1 MTREATVSAQRRS
14 GGTVAGPAYFSFVR
28 SLRGLLACS
37 RRFGAR
43 AASLAAVV
51 TVCLLA
57 AGAAEAQTPV
67 KLVSNAGQGDDRDA
81 NFVLDRTNN
90 FTVGSHSLGY
100 TLTSVVL
107 SLKSTAA
114 TLPTYSV
121 TIQGDAGADGPNGDD
136 LGTGTLTT
144 SMSLSDTY
152 ADIEF
157 TAAGNGIHLDP
168 GRYWVVLNVSSG
180 DDDSFI
186 RARSTGVDDPGAAAE
201 WSIGNRLRYRNQDDS
216 GGWTRGSVPLE
227 LTIYGHPTVPQLT
240 ASGDT
245 LRLTFGKDLNSASVP
260 ATGAFQVTVDGEPA
274 SPTELDISGRMVTLT
289 LAEAVG
295 PGATVSVTYD
305 PARAGGSPLRVN
317 SSDVEAFS
325 VSARTP
331 EAQQQVFADALASV
345 AAQTMAGALDTI
357 GARLNEAVPVTGL
370 ALAGRP
376 VPFGGSGVTGPDSAV
391 RSGGAHSRGMESGE
405 LLGSSAFSL
414 ALGAA
419 EGEPG
424 FDAGAPRWGVW
435 GKGDYGSFE
444 GRADAGARYKGD
456 MRTGW
461 LGADA
466 RGTMRSGRWV
476 AGLAVS
482 RGTSETDYAGGR
494 LETDLTALWPYGR
507 WTFANGLEL
516 RGLAGMGRGTAR
528 LVPDGDGASEKSR
541 LAMRAGALGL
551 RQAFAPLDGF
561 DLAARADA
569 SFARMQTAKGGEAVD
584 GLRAD
589 AWRLRGGLEASRRF
603 ALQDGAALSP
613 FAELAARRDGG
624 DGVAGSGIELAGGVR
639 YAAAGVSVEA
649 RGRWL
654 AAHTENGV
662 RERGLSAALRFDPE
676 AGGRGLSLS
685 LTPRWGAQAGG
696 TGALWRDEAP
706 GASGASEDGA
716 LDARL
721 GYGFALAPGAGGVLT
736 PFAEAGTAGGG
747 DRRLRLGTRFEARGG
762 ALALELAGERRE
774 SANAQPEHAVR
785 LGLKV
790 GF

>member
-1 MTREATVSAQRRS
+1 MTRGATVSAQQYF
-14 GGTVAGPAYFSFVR
+14 GETAAGPAYSSFVR
-28 SLRGLLACS
+28 SLRGLLVCS

-43 AASLAAVV
+43 AASLAAVLAA
-51 TVCLLA
+51 CLLA
-57 AGAAEAQTPV
+57 AGVAEAQTPV
-67 KLVSNAGQGDDRDA
+67 KLVSNAGQGNARDV

-90 FTVGSHSLGY
+90 FTTGRHSLGY

-107 SLKSTAA
+107 PLKSTAS
-114 TLPTYSV
+114 TPPTYSV
-121 TIQGDAGADGPNGDD
+121 TIQGDSGGPDGTD
-136 LGTGTLTT
+136 LGTLTT
-144 SMSLSDTY
+144 SMSLSGTY

-168 GRYWVVLNVSSG
+168 NRRYWVVLNVSSG
-180 DDDSFI
+180 GADSFI
-186 RARSTGVDDPGAAAE
+186 RVRSSGAEAPGAAAG
-201 WSIGNRLRYRNQDDS
+201 WSIGNLLRSRNQDDS
-216 GGWTRGSVPLE
+216 GVWTRGTVPLE

-245 LRLTFGKDLNSASVP
+245 LQLTFRKDLNSASVP
-260 ATGAFQVTVDGEPA
+260 ATGAFQVTVDGELA
-274 SPTELDISGRMVTLT
+274 SLTELDISGRMVTLT

-295 PGATVSVTYD
+295 PGATVSVSYD

-357 GARLNEAVPVTGL
+357 GARLGEAVPVTGL
-370 ALAGRP
+370 ALVGRT
-376 VPFGGSGVTGPDSAV
+376 VPFGGSGATGPDSAV
-391 RSGGAHSRGMESGE
+391 RSGGAHSRGMDAGE

-424 FDAGAPRWGVW
+424 FDAGALRWGVW

-444 GRADAGARYKGD
+444 GRAGAASHYRGET
-456 MRTGW
+456 RTGW

-466 RGTMRSGRWV
+466 RGGRWV
-476 AGLAVS
+476 AGVAVS
-482 RGTSETDYAGGR
+482 RGTSETDYDGGR
-494 LETDLTALWPYGR
+494 LETALMALWPYGR
-507 WTFANGLEL
+507 WTFGDGLEL
-516 RGLAGMGRGTAR
+516 RGLAGAGSGTAR
-528 LVPDGDGASEKSR
+528 HAPEGDAPRERSR
-541 LAMRAGALGL
+541 LAMRAGALGV

-561 DLAARADA
+561 NLAARADA
-569 SFARMQTAKGGEAVD
+569 SFARMETGKGEEAVD

-589 AWRLRGGLEASRRF
+589 SWRLRGGLEASRRF

-624 DGVAGSGIELAGGVR
+624 DGPAGGGIELAGGVR

-654 AAHTENGV
+654 AAHSEKGV
-662 RERGLSAALRFDPE
+662 RERGLSATVRLDPE
-676 AGGRGLSLS
+676 AGGRGLSLA
-685 LTPRWGAQAGG
+685 LTPRWGASAGG
-696 TGALWRDEAP
+696 TDKLWREDAP
-706 GASGASEDGA
+706 QVSGAADAGA

-721 GYGFALAPGAGGVLT
+721 GWGFALAPGAGGLLT
-736 PFAEAGTAGGG
+736 PFAEAGTAGG

-762 ALALELAGERRE
+762 ALALELAGERRK
-774 SANAQPEHAVR
+774 SAAARPEHTVR
-785 LGLKV
+785 LELRV

>member
-121 TIQGDAGADGPNGDD
+121 TIQGDDAGPNGND
-136 LGTGTLTT
+136 LGTLTT
-144 SMSLSDTY
+144 SMSLSGTY

-168 GRYWVVLNVSSG
+168 KRRYWVVLNVSSG
-180 DDDSFI
+180 GVDSFI

-274 SPTELDISGRMVTLT
+274 SLTELDISGRMVTLT

-507 WTFANGLEL
+507 WTFADGLEL
-516 RGLAGMGRGTAR
+516 RGLAGAGRGTAR
-528 LVPDGDGASEKSR
+528 HAPDGDAPRETSR
-541 LAMRAGALGL
+541 LTMRAASLGV

-569 SFARMQTAKGGEAVD
+569 SFARMQTAKGEEAVD

-589 AWRLRGGLEASRRF
+589 SWRLRGGLEASKRF
-603 ALQDGAALSP
+603 ALPDGAALSP

-624 DGVAGSGIELAGGVR
+624 DGVAGGGIELAGGLR
-639 YAAAGVSVEA
+639 YAAPGVSAEV

-654 AAHTENGV
+654 AAHSEKGV

-676 AGGRGLSLS
+676 AGGRGLSLT
-685 LTPRWGAQAGG
+685 LTPRWGASAGG
-696 TGALWRDEAP
+696 SGALWREDAP
-706 GASGASEDGA
+706 QVSGASEDNAGA

-721 GYGFALAPGAGGVLT
+721 GYGFALAPEAGGLLT
-736 PFAEAGTAGGG
+736 PFAEAGLSGDD
-747 DRRLRLGTRFEARGG
+747 DRRLRLGTRFEARHG

-774 SANAQPEHAVR
+774 RASVRPEHIV
-785 LGLKV
+785 GLELRV